1 MLQFKLRVFLSLN
14 PTIAL
19 TAEPVRTITET
30 AMLSLHHLLTVCPI
44 YDDVVIDELMMRLTD
59 SITQLRVG
67 STLLIVSRSLKQC
80 RLQYSRCNLKSQ

>member
-1 MLQFKLRVFLSLN
+1 MLQSKLRVFLSLN
-14 PTIAL
+14 PTNAL

-30 AMLSLHHLLTVCPI
+30 AMLSLHHLLTRCPI

-59 SITQLRVG
+59 SIKLRVG